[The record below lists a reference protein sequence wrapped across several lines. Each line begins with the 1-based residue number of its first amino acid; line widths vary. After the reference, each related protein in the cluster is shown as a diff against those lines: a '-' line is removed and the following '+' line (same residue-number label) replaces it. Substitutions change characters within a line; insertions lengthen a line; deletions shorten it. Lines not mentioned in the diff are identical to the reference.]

1 LPGTDSELSFWWP
14 DSADRLPRKDAR
26 VLNSAVMLLLRCL
39 WVERNA
45 RVFEGTASTVGQV
58 LEAALQDWR
67 LWCAGRVGMLEV
79 LYKGSTILGGRW
91 WAGFCP
97 RRQLYSNLL
106 SQ

>member
-45 RVFEGTASTVGQV
+45 RVFEGMASTVGQV

-67 LWCAGRVGMLEV
+67 LWCAGRG
-79 LYKGSTILGGRW
+79 GSGTGVV
-91 WAGFCP
+91 
-97 RRQLYSNLL
+97 
-106 SQ
+106 